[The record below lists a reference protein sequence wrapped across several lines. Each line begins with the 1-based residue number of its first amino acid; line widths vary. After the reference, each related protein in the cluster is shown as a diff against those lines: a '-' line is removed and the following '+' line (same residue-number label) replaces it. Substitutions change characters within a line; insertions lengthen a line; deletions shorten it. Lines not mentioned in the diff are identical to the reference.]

1 MKNIIILSLLF
12 WAAISSVEAQTKIR
26 TPEGKMVLLFDNGTW
41 KYEEIKKEAKK
52 VAPLKA
58 EKEIEKALVLKDA
71 ELESQTVIEGV
82 SAKLAK
88 FSKTQNQVKSE
99 FQIVSKNGKV
109 ILKTNWKIM
118 DAEGFR
124 FFGFITKKSKMVFT
138 LSNGE
143 LVELHYN
150 RNFEPKEYPK
160 YKFTTYTAELE
171 ISPEQIRKL
180 QKGYLQK
187 VDMVWSRRTES
198 YLVFNPD
205 YFINELPT
213 IIQ

>member
-41 KYEEIKKEAKK
+41 KYEEIKKEAKE

>member
-1 MKNIIILSLLF
+1 
-12 WAAISSVEAQTKIR
+12 
-26 TPEGKMVLLFDNGTW
+26 
-41 KYEEIKKEAKK
+41 
-52 VAPLKA
+52 
-58 EKEIEKALVLKDA
+58 
-71 ELESQTVIEGV
+71 
-82 SAKLAK
+82 
-88 FSKTQNQVKSE
+88 
-99 FQIVSKNGKV
+99 
-109 ILKTNWKIM
+109 M

>member
-1 MKNIIILSLLF
+1 MKNIVILSLLF
-12 WAAISSVEAQTKIR
+12 WAAISSVDAQKKIR
-26 TPEGKMVLLFDNGTW
+26 TPEGQTVLLFDNGTW
-41 KYEEIKKEAKK
+41 KYEEIKKEPKA
-52 VAPLKA
+52 VAPLKSK
-58 EKEIEKALVLKDA
+58 KELEKALVFRDSQ
-71 ELESQTVIEGV
+71 LEYKTVIEGV
-82 SAKLAK
+82 STKLAK
-88 FSKTQNQVKSE
+88 FSKTKNQVKSE

-138 LSNGE
+138 LSNGD
-143 LVELHYN
+143 LVELQYN

-160 YKFTTYTAELE
+160 YKFTTYSAELE
-171 ISPEQIRKL
+171 ISQEQIRKL

-198 YLVFNPD
+198 YLIFNPD
-205 YFINELPT
+205 YFINELPK
-213 IIQ
+213 IIH